1 MFCLAC
7 FFFFFVLSLLYKISI
22 SCPTRNIAD
31 EIELRGRIGW
41 TCRMK
46 ARAREGG
53 GWRWMGGWWWL
64 VGWLAGDGGLA
75 DRVKEKRVLP

>member
-1 MFCLAC
+1 M
-7 FFFFFVLSLLYKISI
+7 
-22 SCPTRNIAD
+22 AD

-46 ARAREGG
+46 VRVRKGG
-53 GWRWMGGWWWL
+53 AGVVVDRWVGGL
-64 VGWLAGDGGLA
+64 GGGWLAGDGGLA